1 MMSAIVLFALQFGLG
16 EDRRWPTNFLLLPEP
31 PNQAGDVL
39 LDLAMA
45 LADDYSVD
53 VGAQQKIYWIRGTE
67 FWIGELQ
74 VLKMGPGLQTLA
86 ASSGEESELRQDQ
99 GGDGVGLV
107 AVVRSKSLAAWFLPM
122 MDWKRSRNEGQ
133 SSYFPVKV
141 GG

>member
-107 AVVRSKSLAAWFLPM
+107 AVVRSKTF
-122 MDWKRSRNEGQ
+122 
-133 SSYFPVKV
+133 FT
-141 GG
+141 